1 MTLVSD
7 DTCRKLSSDE
17 SFRVM
22 KVKEV
27 EIAKGVMAGDV
38 SPVAMFMIVMV
49 GRSCV
54 ACVAGNGP
62 TVRSRNP
69 VAIGR
74 RTACPVDLVLFF
86 FFLTIYTLIYL

>member
-27 EIAKGVMAGDV
+27 EIAKEVK
-38 SPVAMFMIVMV
+38 
-49 GRSCV
+49 RSD
-54 ACVAGNGP
+54 GW
-62 TVRSRNP
+62 
-69 VAIGR
+69 
-74 RTACPVDLVLFF
+74 
-86 FFLTIYTLIYL
+86 